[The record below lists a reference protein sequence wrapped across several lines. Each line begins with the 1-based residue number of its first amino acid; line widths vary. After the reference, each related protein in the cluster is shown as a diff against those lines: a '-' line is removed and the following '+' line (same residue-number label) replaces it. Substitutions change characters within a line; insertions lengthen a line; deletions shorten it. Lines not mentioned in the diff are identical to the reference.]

1 MDKYVRFSNGPVL
14 GCPVPAKMYDWEP
27 DKSSFW
33 MVTEFQFI
41 ITTPQSSL
49 ESFLNQFFIAFRI
62 GLAKRMLGNYS
73 EARMFLERALR
84 IEPTNS
90 TVGRELVIQSILP
103 ILNVFLNV
111 FLQLGYKH
119 SEDLI
124 MGHLNQAK

>member
-1 MDKYVRFSNGPVL
+1 
-14 GCPVPAKMYDWEP
+14 
-27 DKSSFW
+27 
-33 MVTEFQFI
+33 
-41 ITTPQSSL
+41 
-49 ESFLNQFFIAFRI
+49 
-62 GLAKRMLGNYS
+62 MLGNYS

-103 ILNVFLNV
+103 ILNVFL
-111 FLQLGYKH
+111 QLGYKH